1 MTTIVYEKPRKAR
14 VVDAST
20 VSGDTFKHG
29 DIIDIYAERT
39 DEDGD
44 KFYYLSEEDRKI
56 GSGWH
61 HTRFELL
68 EEDNNPTILNKT
80 PHELTPCE
88 KLGYKVG
95 DKFVMTS
102 NEGVKGF
109 NIGDEIVLIGDDD
122 SQCPKFF
129 SHCVNDCRYILLD
142 NVQKMINTTNF
153 PIKEFLESMPKSA
166 SAGCLIEVG
175 KTTVF
180 VYGSEFVC
188 TTEERLQEVMAALI
202 VLYKEEV

>member
-20 VSGDTFKHG
+20 VSGDIFKHG

-44 KFYYLSEEDRKI
+44 KFYYLSEEDRRI
-56 GSGWH
+56 GSGRH

-88 KLGYKVG
+88 KLGYKIG
-95 DKFVMTS
+95 DKFIMTKS
-102 NEGVKGF
+102 EGACGF
-109 NIGDEIVLIGDDD
+109 NIGGEIILIGDDGTD
-122 SQCPKFF
+122 SPKFF
-129 SHCVNDCRYILLD
+129 SPNVNAYRYIVLED
-142 NVQKMINTTNF
+142 VQKLDDTPAKTIS
-153 PIKEFLESMPKSA
+153 IKEFLESMPKSA

-175 KTTVF
+175 KTTLF
-180 VYGSEFVC
+180 VYGNEFVC

-202 VLYKEEV
+202 VLYKE